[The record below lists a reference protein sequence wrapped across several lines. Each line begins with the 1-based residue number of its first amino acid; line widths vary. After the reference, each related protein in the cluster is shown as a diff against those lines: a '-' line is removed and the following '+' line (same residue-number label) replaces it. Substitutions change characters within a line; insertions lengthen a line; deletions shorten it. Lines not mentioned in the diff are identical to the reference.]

1 MTVKELADVLKLEII
16 SHGNHLDTNI
26 EGCFS
31 GDLLSL
37 AMSGVQSGD
46 VWVTVQ
52 TNVNILGIAALT
64 DAACVIVANG
74 MNIPPEVSSKAV
86 EEEICLL
93 RSDKG
98 AYELCCLIGKNI

>member
-1 MTVKELADVLKLEII
+1 MTVHELIQNMNLEVLSCGADTSVM
-16 SHGNHLDTNI
+16 I

-37 AMSGVQSGD
+37 AMSNIEAGN

-64 DAACVIVANG
+64 ETSCVIVANG
-74 MNIPPEVSSKAV
+74 MNVPDPVVQKAI
-86 EEEICLL
+86 EEKICLL
-93 RSDKG
+93 RTPHS
-98 AYELCCLIGKNI
+98 AYEVCCMLGERI

>member
-1 MTVKELADVLKLEII
+1 MTVKELAEVLNLEII
-16 SHGNHLDTNI
+16 SKGAQFDATV
-26 EGCFS
+26 EGCFA

-64 DAACVIVANG
+64 DAACVLVANG
-74 MNIPPEVSSKAV
+74 MNILAEVSAKAA

-93 RSDKG
+93 RSGKG
-98 AYELCCLIGKNI
+98 AYELCCLIGKSI

>member
-1 MTVKELADVLKLEII
+1 MTVRELAEVLNLEII
-16 SHGNHLDTNI
+16 SKGNHLDTNI
-26 EGCFS
+26 QGCFA

-37 AMSGVQSGD
+37 AMSGVHSSD

-74 MNIPPEVSSKAV
+74 MNIPSEVSAKAA

-98 AYELCCLIGKNI
+98 AYELCCLIGKSI

>member
-1 MTVKELADVLKLEII
+1 MTVKELIEALNLEII
-16 SHGNHLDTNI
+16 SQGNNLGTTVD
-26 EGCFS
+26 GCFS

-37 AMSGVQSGD
+37 AMSGVHSGD
-46 VWVTVQ
+46 AWVTVQ

-74 MNIPPEVSSKAV
+74 MNIPSEVCSKAA

-98 AYELCCLIGKNI
+98 AYELCCLIGKSI

>member
-1 MTVKELADVLKLEII
+1 MNVKELADVLNLEII
-16 SHGNHLDTNI
+16 SEGVHFDASVD
-26 EGCFS
+26 GCFA

-37 AMSGVQSGD
+37 AMSGVESGD

-64 DAACVIVANG
+64 DAACVLVANG
-74 MNIPPEVSSKAV
+74 MNVPPEVSAKAQ
-86 EEEICLL
+86 EEGICLL

-98 AYELCCLIGKNI
+98 TYELCCLIGETI